1 MISFTF
7 HNGFGSIGIIF
18 NFVAK
23 MEKLPQISK
32 ASKSNVIL
40 SKQEGYKNVEISKRL
55 KLSEASVSR
64 ILQRNKQNLS
74 LSPLKRSGRPRT
86 TTPRTDRKIKQLCQ
100 KQPFISSS
108 EIKRSMQEL
117 ISVTTRTIR
126 NRMHKDFKLPARK
139 PLKKPL
145 ITPRMA
151 QQRLEFCC
159 HYKDWTK
166 EDWHKVM
173 FSDQSTF
180 LQFAS
185 YKPFVR
191 RPHGSLPVDSR
202 YLQPTV
208 KHPPSVMV
216 WGCFSSQG
224 RGGLYFLP
232 KGQTMNASRYISVLD
247 DHLLNFL
254 SIHGCTT
261 FQHDSAPCHETKSV
275 MNWFHTK
282 NVTMLKWAG
291 NSPHLNPIENLRTL
305 IKKKVS
311 TSNPTTLDELKQIV
325 NEIWCTDVDQNV
337 CKNLT
342 DSMPSRI

>member
-1 MISFTF
+1 M
-7 HNGFGSIGIIF
+7 G
-18 NFVAK
+18 
-23 MEKLPQISK
+23 KLPQISK

-40 SKQEGYKNVEISKRL
+40 LKQESYKNVEISKRL

-86 TTPRTDRKIKQLCQ
+86 TTPRTDCKIKQLCQ

-126 NRMHKDFKLPARK
+126 NRMHKGFKLPARK

-166 EDWHKVM
+166 EDWQKVM
-173 FSDQSTF
+173 SSDESTF

-185 YKPFVR
+185 YKPFVP
-191 RPHGSLPVDSR
+191 RPHGSSPADSR
-202 YLQPTV
+202 YLQTN
-208 KHPPSVMV
+208 
-216 WGCFSSQG
+216 
-224 RGGLYFLP
+224 R
-232 KGQTMNASRYISVLD
+232 
-247 DHLLNFL
+247 
-254 SIHGCTT
+254 
-261 FQHDSAPCHETKSV
+261 
-275 MNWFHTK
+275 
-282 NVTMLKWAG
+282 
-291 NSPHLNPIENLRTL
+291 
-305 IKKKVS
+305 
-311 TSNPTTLDELKQIV
+311 
-325 NEIWCTDVDQNV
+325 
-337 CKNLT
+337 
-342 DSMPSRI
+342 

>member
-1 MISFTF
+1 M
-7 HNGFGSIGIIF
+7 G
-18 NFVAK
+18 
-23 MEKLPQISK
+23 KLPQISK

-40 SKQEGYKNVEISKRL
+40 LKQEGYKNVEISKRL
-55 KLSEASVSR
+55 KLSEASVSG

-86 TTPRTDRKIKQLCQ
+86 TTPRTDCKIKQLCQ

-166 EDWHKVM
+166 EDWQKVM
-173 FSDQSTF
+173 SFDESTI

-185 YKPFVR
+185 
-191 RPHGSLPVDSR
+191 
-202 YLQPTV
+202 
-208 KHPPSVMV
+208 
-216 WGCFSSQG
+216 
-224 RGGLYFLP
+224 
-232 KGQTMNASRYISVLD
+232 
-247 DHLLNFL
+247 
-254 SIHGCTT
+254 
-261 FQHDSAPCHETKSV
+261 
-275 MNWFHTK
+275 
-282 NVTMLKWAG
+282 
-291 NSPHLNPIENLRTL
+291 
-305 IKKKVS
+305 
-311 TSNPTTLDELKQIV
+311 
-325 NEIWCTDVDQNV
+325 
-337 CKNLT
+337 
-342 DSMPSRI
+342 

>member
-1 MISFTF
+1 M
-7 HNGFGSIGIIF
+7 
-18 NFVAK
+18 
-23 MEKLPQISK
+23 
-32 ASKSNVIL
+32 
-40 SKQEGYKNVEISKRL
+40 

-64 ILQRNKQNLS
+64 ILERNKQNLS

-86 TTPRTDRKIKQLCQ
+86 TTPRTDCKIKQLCQ

-139 PLKKPL
+139 PLKKPM

-166 EDWHKVM
+166 EDWQKVM
-173 FSDQSTF
+173 SSDESTF

-191 RPHGSLPVDSR
+191 RPHGSSPADSR

-224 RGGLYFLP
+224 RGGPYFLP

-247 DHLLNFL
+247 DHLQSNFYTMPPFGTERKWHSSENGIITRICENSL
-254 SIHGCTT
+254 
-261 FQHDSAPCHETKSV
+261 V
-275 MNWFHTK
+275 M
-282 NVTMLKWAG
+282 
-291 NSPHLNPIENLRTL
+291 
-305 IKKKVS
+305 
-311 TSNPTTLDELKQIV
+311 
-325 NEIWCTDVDQNV
+325 
-337 CKNLT
+337 
-342 DSMPSRI
+342 

>member
-1 MISFTF
+1 M
-7 HNGFGSIGIIF
+7 G
-18 NFVAK
+18 
-23 MEKLPQISK
+23 KLPQISK

-40 SKQEGYKNVEISKRL
+40 LKQEGYKNVEISKPL

-64 ILQRNKQNLS
+64 MLQRNKQNLS

-86 TTPRTDRKIKQLCQ
+86 TTPRTDCKIKQLCQ

-151 QQRLEFCC
+151 EQRLEFCC

-166 EDWHKVM
+166 EDWQKVM
-173 FSDQSTF
+173 SSDESTF

-185 YKPFVR
+185 NKPFVR
-191 RPHGSLPVDSR
+191 RPHGSSPADSR

-247 DHLLNFL
+247 DHLQSNF
-254 SIHGCTT
+254 
-261 FQHDSAPCHETKSV
+261 D
-275 MNWFHTK
+275 
-282 NVTMLKWAG
+282 TMPPFGTERKWHSSEG
-291 NSPHLNPIENLRTL
+291 GIITR
-305 IKKKVS
+305 I
-311 TSNPTTLDELKQIV
+311 
-325 NEIWCTDVDQNV
+325 
-337 CKNLT
+337 CKN
-342 DSMPSRI
+342 SFVI